1 MTTTPER
8 CGWRDLVP
16 QLTPGQ
22 AHRLAEL
29 EARSTLTPEATG
41 EALLR
46 TARYWAE
53 NNCPQSFS
61 DQRRA
66 GGG

>member
-1 MTTTPER
+1 MTNPDDATP
-8 CGWRDLVP
+8 WRDLAG

-29 EARSTLTPEATG
+29 EARSTPTPGATR

-53 NNCPQSFS
+53 NNWPQSFL

-66 GGG
+66 GG